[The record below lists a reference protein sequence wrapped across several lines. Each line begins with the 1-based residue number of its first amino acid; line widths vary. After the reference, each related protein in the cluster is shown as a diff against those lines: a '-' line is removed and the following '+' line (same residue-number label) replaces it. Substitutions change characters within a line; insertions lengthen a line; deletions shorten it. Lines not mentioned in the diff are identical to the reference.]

1 MISVSGIHGRSE
13 RAARA
18 RGWGECRDHRS
29 AVRRGHSLSVI
40 RRGSMGVSMATERPI
55 LDALKQVFAALIP
68 VLLQWLLKL
77 AIPATPTPKVAS
89 RDEKSV

>member
-1 MISVSGIHGRSE
+1 
-13 RAARA
+13 
-18 RGWGECRDHRS
+18 
-29 AVRRGHSLSVI
+29 
-40 RRGSMGVSMATERPI
+40 MATERPI

-89 RDEKSV
+89 RTKKASDVGNGSSGGTSVEA